1 MLTIQDPAIEKMVEI
16 DYKGNVKKFIQEM
29 KEFIKS
35 KEQIKP
41 THTNTAVEELET
53 LFKEADNILKNKPE
67 NTQSDDDI
75 KYEYLASKHL
85 R

>member
-1 MLTIQDPAIEKMVEI
+1 MLTVQIQDPYLEERVKKL
-16 DYKGNVKKFIQEM
+16 YKGNIQNLIQEL
-29 KEFIKS
+29 KDFIKS
-35 KEQIKP
+35 KEINKSS
-41 THTNTAVEELET
+41 NTAVEELET

>member
-1 MLTIQDPAIEKMVEI
+1 MLTIQDPSIERIVEI
-16 DYKGNVKKFIQEM
+16 DYKGNIKKFIQEM
-29 KEFIKS
+29 KEFAKS
-35 KEQIKP
+35 KEQIKS
-41 THTNTAVEELET
+41 THTNTAVEELED

-75 KYEYLASKHL
+75 KYEYLANKHL